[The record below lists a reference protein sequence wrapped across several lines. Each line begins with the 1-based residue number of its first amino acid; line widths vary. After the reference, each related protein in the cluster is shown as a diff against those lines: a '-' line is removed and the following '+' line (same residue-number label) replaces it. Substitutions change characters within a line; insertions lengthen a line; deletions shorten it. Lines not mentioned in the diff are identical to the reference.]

1 MIIEIYSIYIYNQ
14 NTIKLLFVYKKIID
28 QSQKVRSEVT
38 SFDLDNLGKNV
49 GPLIEDL
56 HLYLL
61 EQVLLF
67 ELFLVEE
74 QA

>member
-1 MIIEIYSIYIYNQ
+1 MIIEIYSIYIYKQ
-14 NTIKLLFVYKKIID
+14 NAIKLLFVYKKIID
-28 QSQKVRSEVT
+28 QSQKIRSEVT
-38 SFDLDNLGKNV
+38 SFDLDNLDKNV